1 MRTLNLEEKRRIEKL
16 LLADIEKRIE
26 EYQKERETG
35 KEELIKKL
43 EDNIP
48 QQIQKVFAEYK
59 KAKKE
64 SQEKDKYIEK
74 MGYHIRNWD
83 DEEKVR
89 VNTYSDEMPAELKK
103 FNTETEQTKM
113 TLEKLKREFTLK
125 LYAEDVAEVQNL
137 FGELE
142 KKLDTTIKAR

>member
-103 FNTETEQTKM
+103 FNTETEQTKR